1 VAALSIA
8 QQDRLIRAA
17 WPTFRTI
24 IVGERLGIW
33 RGSLQGLSHSYEVE
47 IVYARNRRT
56 DPFRYAY
63 AWFPEVTVLDPPLSR
78 RAEDPDDPIPHVYN
92 DPDRDQP
99 ILCLFDPRADGW
111 GRHQPIADT
120 ILVWAAGWLRFY
132 EAWQATGI
140 WTGGSAPHG
149 PMTRPAAAAVE
160 DEQSPVRSPGAGH
173 FLQELLRGTSAEALS
188 AALADHDRRTRA
200 GASDQEQS
208 LGGAQMLGVA
218 A

>member
-1 VAALSIA
+1 MAALSIA

-17 WPTFRTI
+17 WPSFRTI
-24 IVGERLGIW
+24 IVGKRLGIW
-33 RGSLQGLSHSYEVE
+33 RGTLQGLSHPYEVE
-47 IVYARNRRT
+47 IVYARNRPG

-63 AWFPEVTVLDPPLSR
+63 AWFPEVTVLDPPVSR

-111 GRHQPIADT
+111 ERDQAIADT

-140 WTGGSAPHG
+140 WMGGSAPHG
-149 PMTRPAAAAVE
+149 PRTLPAPTRAEDDERRPVSAAPA
-160 DEQSPVRSPGAGH
+160 RRWRR
-173 FLQELLRGTSAEALS
+173 ELLGGVSDDAL
-188 AALADHDRRTRA
+188 LAFL
-200 GASDQEQS
+200 GS
-208 LGGAQMLGVA
+208 LGGGCSTPGSLDLSPDHQPFEIA